1 MDLASGSSNKHK
13 NNFFSL
19 EQLTAKAI
27 EREKAGKPQ
36 EALSLYLKL
45 IRSNFGQP
53 DWVYCHAI
61 SLLTE
66 LEHFETGLIVSERA
80 LIAHPKSERVY
91 RVVTKL
97 YKKPINLSNS
107 INYYQQLLTFEP
119 QQPSWL
125 YYNLARQLLQRDRT
139 IEAVE
144 LAGRGI
150 NLHRNFYP
158 LYYLT
163 GNIFSELKQ
172 WDKAIAFYQRV
183 KKAHPNWLDVEQ
195 ELNRALYNRDRKNK
209 LIQPQPSVKNRENV
223 RSDKVQG
230 LNSDRIFNRLKAE
243 QLSIAECNGIIADSA
258 RKLEL
263 DYGCWL
269 TPTILYLEAKITN
282 LPAKTEILI
291 CSENQYAIAK
301 AHIIQISPQQSFA
314 VACFA
319 NDLNLAENNYLLCIN
334 NNNVPIFVARE
345 VTQKAYGLEFVNYL
359 KTKTD
364 PQKHLIRESA
374 CSSII
379 ELIPQAYKPEAKDLL
394 QKLQYFL
401 DIAPCNYIEPNIP
414 FKIFIDY
421 IIPLKSDGLF
431 ISGWLQDAYEM
442 LEKITI
448 VSALGFNLELSKPEI
463 YRLERNDVEQFL
475 QNTRYGDF
483 EADLGFCAY
492 APVPEKIRD
501 TIEGLAELHSFRF
514 IVELQGNIK
523 IEIIPDAKYSDFYN
537 ARQKVLQIASPDK
550 ITADLLT
557 NCIAPV
563 ELKLQQLCIE
573 KVKIKNSVDFG
584 EIPVAPLVSIIIP
597 LYRRLDFMKVQLATM
612 ANDRAIAQCEIIYVL
627 DSPEQEEELKT
638 FLASHCALYQLPV
651 KLVVM
656 ERNSGYAAANNAG
669 ASQATGK
676 YLILLNSDVFSEQK
690 GWMLKMVDFYASSP
704 KIGVLG
710 AKLLYEDG
718 SLQHAGMFFS
728 QTTYPFWLTLHYY
741 KGLPVNYPP
750 AQKTRAVPAVTGACL
765 AIEKELYERVGGMT
779 TDYIVGDF
787 EDSDLCFKC
796 LQLGYESW
804 YYADVSLYHLER
816 QSVPLNSSYND
827 SLAWLL
833 NGRIHQQRWGN
844 EIEQVMEEM
853 KR

>member
-1 MDLASGSSNKHK
+1 MDVASGSSNKLK
-13 NNFFSL
+13 NSFFSL
-19 EQLTAKAI
+19 KQLTAKAV
-27 EREKAGKPQ
+27 ELEKGGKPQ
-36 EALSLYLKL
+36 TALSLYLQL
-45 IRSNFGQP
+45 IRSNLRQP

-61 SLLTE
+61 GLIIE
-66 LEHFETGLIVSERA
+66 LEHFATGSIVSESA
-80 LIAHPKSERVY
+80 LIAHPQSERVY
-91 RVVTKL
+91 RVITKL
-97 YKKPINLSNS
+97 YKQEIDLSNS
-107 INYYQQLLTFEP
+107 INHYQQLLTFEP
-119 QQPSWL
+119 QQPNWL
-125 YYNLARQLLQRDRT
+125 YYNLAQQLLHRERT

-144 LAGRGI
+144 VAGRGI
-150 NLHRNFYP
+150 NLHGNFYP
-158 LYYLT
+158 LHYLT

-183 KKAHPNWLDVEQ
+183 KQANPNWLDVEQ
-195 ELNRALYNRDRKNK
+195 ELNRALYNRDRQNE
-209 LIQPQPSVKNRENV
+209 LIQPPAKDRQNSQ
-223 RSDKVQG
+223 SDKVEG
-230 LNSDRIFNRLKAE
+230 LDSDRIFNRLEAK
-243 QLSIAECNGIIADSA
+243 QLSIAECHGIIADAA

-269 TPTILYLEAKITN
+269 TPTILYLEAQITN

-291 CSENQYAIAK
+291 CSERQYAIAK
-301 AHIIQISPQQSFA
+301 ANIIQISPQQSI
-314 VACFA
+314 VIACFA
-319 NDLNLAENNYLLCIN
+319 NNLYLAENNYRLCIN

-345 VTQKAYGLEFVNYL
+345 VTQQGYGLEFVNYL
-359 KTKTD
+359 KTKSD
-364 PQKHLIRESA
+364 RQKHSIREFA

-379 ELIPQAYKPEAKDLL
+379 ELIPEVSKPEAKDLL

-401 DIAPCNYIEPNIP
+401 DIPPRNYIEPNLP

-421 IIPLKSDGLF
+421 IIPLQSDGLF

-442 LEKITI
+442 LEEITI
-448 VSALGFNLELSKPEI
+448 VSALGFSLKLSKAEI
-463 YRLERNDVEQFL
+463 FLLERNDVEQFL
-475 QNTRYGDF
+475 QNTRYSDF

-492 APVPEKIRD
+492 APVPKQIRD

-514 IVELQGNIK
+514 IVKLQGNID
-523 IEIIPDAKYSDFYN
+523 IEIIPDAKYSDCYN

-550 ITADLLT
+550 ISADLLT

-563 ELKLQQLCIE
+563 GLKLQQICIDR
-573 KVKIKNSVDFG
+573 VKIKDIVNFG
-584 EIPVAPLVSIIIP
+584 QIPVAPLISIIIP
-597 LYRRLDFMKVQLATM
+597 LYRRLDFLKVQLATM
-612 ANDRAIAQCEIIYVL
+612 ANDPAIAKSEIIYVL

-638 FLASHCALYQLPV
+638 FLASHCTLYQLPV

-676 YLILLNSDVFSEQK
+676 YLILLNSDVFAEQK
-690 GWMLKMVDFYASSP
+690 GWMLKLVDFYASSP

-741 KGLPVNYPP
+741 KGLPGNYPP
-750 AQKTRAVPAVTGACL
+750 AQKTRAVPAITGACL
-765 AIEKELYERVGGMT
+765 MVTKELYDRVGGMT
-779 TDYIVGDF
+779 TDYIIGDF

-796 LQLGYESW
+796 RQLGYESW

-816 QSVPLNSSYND
+816 QSVPFNGSYND

-844 EIEQVMEEM
+844 EIKQVMADM
-853 KR
+853 KQQY